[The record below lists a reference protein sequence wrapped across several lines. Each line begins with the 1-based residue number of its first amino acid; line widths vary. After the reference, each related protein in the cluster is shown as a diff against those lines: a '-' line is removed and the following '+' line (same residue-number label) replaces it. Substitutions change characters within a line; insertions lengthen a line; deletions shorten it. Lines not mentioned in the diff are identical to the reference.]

1 MIFYDLIPED
11 KFSVG
16 TLCKIHGK
24 VKESGQVATVSFIR
38 DYHRYQVVDDTN
50 VSWTKNGMLYECFE
64 DNHFLKD
71 ILCGYAP
78 RIIPI

>member
-1 MIFYDLIPED
+1 MICHDLIPEE
-11 KFSVG
+11 KFALG
-16 TLCKIHGK
+16 ARCTIRGK
-24 VKESGQVATVSFIR
+24 VNESGQVVTVSFIR
-38 DYHRYQVVDDTN
+38 DHPRYPVVDDTN

-71 ILCGYAP
+71 ILCGKAP